1 MVTLRIDID
10 QRNYS
15 WSITRLFMKRE
26 EDGAREADVMREKV
40 VNHKLQDE
48 EGDIMFIQQLMKM
61 VAGTTNDNSITNFIY
76 FIWKRID
83 KLTNVF

>member
-1 MVTLRIDID
+1 
-10 QRNYS
+10 
-15 WSITRLFMKRE
+15 MKRE

>member
-1 MVTLRIDID
+1 
-10 QRNYS
+10 
-15 WSITRLFMKRE
+15 MKRE

-76 FIWKRID
+76 FI
-83 KLTNVF
+83 